1 MRARTFVAGL
11 LAALWLPA
19 APASARLSS
28 EYTYTYDQ
36 LWGAAVR
43 MVAVD
48 FRFPISERDPEI
60 GFLLFEYRDQGRAYH
75 GSLELVRTEG
85 PHGTPQVR
93 VVVQVQN
100 MPTYVERMMLDRLT
114 RKLADEY
121 GTPPP
126 TRRPPA
132 PPPRASDGE
141 DAEDPEDPERAPP
154 A

>member
-1 MRARTFVAGL
+1 MRARATFT
-11 LAALWLPA
+11 AALLTALLVPA
-19 APASARLSS
+19 APASARLSH

-36 LWGAAVR
+36 LWQAAVR

-48 FRFPISERDPEI
+48 FRFPITERDPEI

-75 GSLELVRTEG
+75 GSVELVRTRG
-85 PHGTPQVR
+85 PHDTPQVR
-93 VVVQVQN
+93 VVMQVQG

-114 RKLADEY
+114 RKLTDDY

-132 PPPRASDGE
+132 PPPAVDDEDEAEDGE
-141 DAEDPEDPERAPP
+141 RSAESS
-154 A
+154 